1 MDFEVSIKQFATRVN
16 DLKSKIY
23 NEEAT
28 KTSLILPFFSIM
40 GYDIFNPSEFVLEYT
55 ADFGTK
61 KGEKVDYAICI
72 NDEPII
78 LIEAKSCNET
88 VLDKHGNQLFRYFS
102 TTSAKFG
109 ILTNGIKYLFFTD
122 LDETNKLDSAPF
134 FVFDFENIKD
144 SKIKELSKFKKENF
158 DIIKIMTTAE
168 ELKFLTQITNVL
180 KDTFDG
186 QATPDAFIDYI
197 LGEIYPGRKTQTVR
211 DKFSPLI
218 GKAIKQFK
226 NEMLSDI
233 LSDAIGEN
241 KKNNEV
247 LTEVPI
253 NETEVANED
262 AETAVIETTLEEIEA
277 FGMVKTLLNGHIE
290 YSRITYKDT
299 LSYLGIL
306 LDDNIRKWICRVQI
320 KDNVK
325 YLILPTEIK
334 GQTKKFMINS
344 ISDIINYKDEIIK
357 ACELYN

>member
-1 MDFEVSIKQFATRVN
+1 MDFEVSIKQFAARVN
-16 DLKSKIY
+16 DLKSKIF

-40 GYDIFNPSEFVLEYT
+40 GYDIFNPSEFVPEYT

-72 NDEPII
+72 NDQPII
-78 LIEAKSCNET
+78 LIEAKSCNES
-88 VLDKHGNQLFRYFS
+88 VLDKHGSQLFRYFS

-134 FVFDFENIKD
+134 FIFDFENIKD

-158 DIIKIMTTAE
+158 DITKIMTTAE
-168 ELKFLTQITNVL
+168 ELKYLTQITNVL
-180 KDTFDG
+180 KYSFD
-186 QATPDAFIDYI
+186 APTPTETFIDYI

-226 NEMLSDI
+226 SELLNDI

-241 KKNNEV
+241 KKNNA
-247 LTEVPI
+247 TE
-253 NETEVANED
+253 NETPVI
-262 AETAVIETTLEEIEA
+262 ETETIVENTETVLIETTLEEIEA
-277 FGMVKTLLNGHIE
+277 FGMVKTLLNGIIE
-290 YSRITYKDT
+290 YQRISYKDT
-299 LSYLGIL
+299 LSYFSIM
-306 LDDNIRKWICRVQI
+306 LDDNIRKWICRIQI
-320 KDNVK
+320 KDHVK

-334 GQTKKFMINS
+334 GQTQRHLIDN
-344 ISDIINYKDEIIK
+344 ISDIINFKDEIIR

>member
-16 DLKSKIY
+16 DLKAKIF

-40 GYDIFNPSEFVLEYT
+40 GYDIFNPSEFIPEYT

-88 VLDKHGNQLFRYFS
+88 VLDKHGSQLFRYFS

-122 LDETNKLDSAPF
+122 LDETNKLDSSPF
-134 FVFDFENIKD
+134 FIFDFENIKD

-158 DIIKIMTTAE
+158 DITKIMTTAE
-168 ELKFLTQITNVL
+168 ELQYLTLIPNVL
-180 KDTFDG
+180 KYSFDVP
-186 QATPDAFIDYI
+186 TETFIDYI

-218 GKAIKQFK
+218 NKAIKQFK
-226 NEMLSDI
+226 SELLNDI

-241 KKNNEV
+241 NKNNS
-247 LTEVPI
+247 TETVPV
-253 NETEVANED
+253 NTETENIVDNSD
-262 AETAVIETTLEEIEA
+262 TAPIDTTLEEIES
-277 FGMVKTLLNGHIE
+277 FGMVKTLLNGIVE

-299 LSYLGIL
+299 LSYFGIL

-325 YLILPTEIK
+325 YLILPTEVK
-334 GQTKKFMINS
+334 GQTQKHLINS

-357 ACELYN
+357 ACQLYN